1 MEYLNHPLKFI
12 FSTVSQTGSREN
24 CEGSYFC
31 MNKQDGGIGGAI
43 HRRETMMS
51 IKVCLERQS
60 YEIIWI
66 IQVIIRDHRWLND
79 PPPPNF
85 WWLLLF
91 WKTRKPSERRL
102 SAFEMPMEITYDENS
117 HKPTKKMG
125 GRGGGG
131 RWVLLT
137 LKLGR
142 EWERIKDRENL
153 EEHITL

>member
-79 PPPPNF
+79 PPPQFLMIIIILENEKAKWKNVECF
-85 WWLLLF
+85 WNANGDNLW
-91 WKTRKPSERRL
+91 WKLPQTNKKNGRKRRRR
-102 SAFEMPMEITYDENS
+102 
-117 HKPTKKMG
+117 KMG
-125 GRGGGG
+125 
-131 RWVLLT
+131 VAHLET
-137 LKLGR
+137 
-142 EWERIKDRENL
+142 WERMRED
-153 EEHITL
+153 EG